1 MMDNY
6 EISPSTIAIIPIEK
20 KKVKVIEED
29 NNYIVLKSTNEII
42 NNSCKFFGSS
52 YIGRHE
58 GTKYLTGINYKA
70 PIIIEE
76 TNEIIF
82 FPTSSPRYENCCWI
96 SLKHIDK
103 YEKELENSKIIF
115 KNGINLSLDISFGS
129 LQNQILRSNLLRS
142 IIRDRKILK

>member
-1 MMDNY
+1 MIDNY
-6 EISPSTIAIIPIEK
+6 EITPLTIALIPIEK
-20 KKVKVIEED
+20 NKVKVLEEEND
-29 NNYIVLKSTNEII
+29 YIVLKSTNEII

-52 YIGRHE
+52 YTGRHE
-58 GTKYLTGINYKA
+58 GTKHLTGINYKA

-82 FPTSSPRYENCCWI
+82 FPTSSPRYENCYWI

-142 IIRDRKILK
+142 IIRDRKVLK

>member
-1 MMDNY
+1 MKENY
-6 EISPSTIAIIPIEK
+6 EISPSTIAIIPIDK
-20 KKVKVIEED
+20 KKVKVIEEND
-29 NNYIVLKSTNEII
+29 NYIILKSTNEVI

-58 GTKYLTGINYKA
+58 GTKYLTGINYKS

-82 FPTSSPRYENCCWI
+82 FPTSSPRYEKCCWI

-103 YEKELENSKIIF
+103 YENENGNSKIVF
-115 KNGINLSLDISFGS
+115 KNGLELSFDISYSS

-142 IIRDRKILK
+142 IVRDRKILK

>member
-6 EISPSTIAIIPIEK
+6 EISPSTIAIIPIDK
-20 KKVKVIEED
+20 NKVKVIEEEND
-29 NNYIVLKSTNEII
+29 YIILKSTNEII

-58 GTKYLTGINYKA
+58 GTKHLTGINYKA

-103 YEKELENSKIIF
+103 YEKELGNSKIIF
-115 KNGINLSLDISFGS
+115 KNGINLSLDISFSS

-142 IIRDRKILK
+142 VIRDRKALK

>member
-1 MMDNY
+1 MKENY
-6 EISPSTIAIIPIEK
+6 EISPSTIAIIPIDK
-20 KKVKVIEED
+20 KRVKVIEED
-29 NNYIVLKSTNEII
+29 DNYIILKSTSEII

-58 GTKYLTGINYKA
+58 GTKYLTGINYKS

-103 YEKELENSKIIF
+103 YKKDNGSSKIVF
-115 KNGINLSLDISFGS
+115 KNGLELSFDISYSS

-142 IIRDRKILK
+142 IVRDRKIAK